1 MRSVIPLIAPIA
13 IIILGVVMFSD
24 PLMAWAS
31 AQQRDLQY
39 ALAKALG
46 AVRRGDET
54 AIMLTIGMCTLYG
67 VVHAVGPGH
76 GKLLISGVALVS
88 HQTAWRM
95 AAIGLAASLTQ
106 GLTAIVLVFG
116 GLGLFSIASRRL
128 IQISEVWLTAA
139 SYGAIALVGLWLIW
153 RGFRLCLQRQNA
165 NNPPRGHYR
174 DGACAAGCTHMPA
187 VDEVA
192 RMASWRDAIALIASI
207 GLRPCS
213 GAVIVLALCWHYKI
227 YAVGMIAVLMMALG
241 TGVVVASIALLAV
254 RLRDV
259 GPMRETTALGRV
271 LGRALGRWSFATT
284 MLIVGAL
291 ITVTSLSLAKS
302 ALDQRGFSHPLAVQM
317 DTPKNP
323 SFAA

>member
-1 MRSVIPLIAPIA
+1 
-13 IIILGVVMFSD
+13 
-24 PLMAWAS
+24 
-31 AQQRDLQY
+31 
-39 ALAKALG
+39 
-46 AVRRGDET
+46 
-54 AIMLTIGMCTLYG
+54 
-67 VVHAVGPGH
+67 
-76 GKLLISGVALVS
+76 
-88 HQTAWRM
+88 
-95 AAIGLAASLTQ
+95 
-106 GLTAIVLVFG
+106 
-116 GLGLFSIASRRL
+116 
-128 IQISEVWLTAA
+128 
-139 SYGAIALVGLWLIW
+139 
-153 RGFRLCLQRQNA
+153 
-165 NNPPRGHYR
+165 
-174 DGACAAGCTHMPA
+174 MPA

-259 GPMRETTALGRV
+259 GPTRETMI

-302 ALDQRGFSHPLAVQM
+302 ALDQRGFSQPLAVQM